1 MKKHIFSFSLVLFLL
16 FCVLHGFQKQKKL
29 SEQLEHEVL
38 VELVVVEVFVTDK
51 KGDFVDN
58 LTRDDFEIYE
68 DGKKVDIQYFAVK
81 TPEWDILRKEKPEE
95 ILEQRIPTRP
105 KEMRL
110 VILFDNINTNRIFL
124 NRHWPQFA
132 EMFKSLSGK
141 VDETMIMELN
151 KEYGT
156 RIIQPFTSD
165 PSSLVEKLS
174 EFRVD
179 MWKEFEKEIL
189 RNLIRELEKEAQLP
203 IKDRFIVN
211 PEYIMDA
218 LMQEESYIG
227 RRRLEDSFS
236 TFLAAVNY
244 IRRYGGIKSVLI
256 VSDGFRINRHQI
268 VRIFDPFKIF
278 GKKKYFNQ
286 LEAFER
292 FLKLINEEKLI
303 FYAFSPKEL
312 RSYFDVTSPSYSAGE
327 LFEDETSRWAKEL
340 YSLQEIAEESGG
352 VYLRG
357 EKKYENFVK
366 ELGRDLTHF
375 YDVSYTPPGREKK
388 GGYHRIKVR
397 VKKPGLIV
405 RYKKGYADF
414 TEEEL
419 ERKTTATA
427 FLTPSYFKDITF
439 SCKTDFISLRG
450 GSPQFWVRMQIP
462 LDQFRNAQDM
472 SSQEKLALMFG
483 IKEMTKD
490 KVHFGVRELEVSNGI
505 ERGVQSFYRAFITSK
520 IKLKPGEY
528 DTRVILKHP
537 EGQIGGWEAPINIPK
552 LKKELPLTVV
562 SSIFGFLSEEEENK
576 IPFSISINDGSLLLS
591 QYRLYPLAEDVI
603 KKSENV
609 ALFLQIYNPK
619 EIKEFPLQ
627 FSLFKDGNFIL
638 DAPYQK
644 IESYFDKK
652 SKILNDVYLLDFQ
665 NIPPGDYQLK
675 VRPSESQ
682 AEKEIKIKIIS

>member
-1 MKKHIFSFSLVLFLL
+1 MVLFGL
-16 FCVLHGFQKQKKL
+16 FTILYGFQKQKKQL
-29 SEQLEHEVL
+29 KPLEHEVI

-51 KGDFVDN
+51 KGNFVDN

-81 TPEWDILRKEKPEE
+81 TPEWDILRKKEPEK

-105 KEMRL
+105 KERRL

-124 NRHWPQFA
+124 NRYWPKFA

-151 KEYGT
+151 REYGT

-165 PSSLVEKLS
+165 QSLLVDKFS
-174 EFRVD
+174 EFRGD
-179 MWKEFEKEIL
+179 MWLEFEKEIL
-189 RNLIRELEKEAQLP
+189 RNLIKELEKEARLS
-203 IKDRFIVN
+203 IEDRFIVN
-211 PEYIMDA
+211 PEYIMGA
-218 LMQEESYIG
+218 LMQEESYIR
-227 RRRLEDSFS
+227 RRRLEDTFS

-292 FLKLINEEKLI
+292 FLKLINEENLI
-303 FYAFSPKEL
+303 FYAFSPKGL
-312 RSYFDVTSPSYSAGE
+312 RSYFDVYPSSYSTGTGE
-327 LFEDETSRWAKEL
+327 LFKDEMTRWAQEL

-357 EKKYENFVK
+357 AKKYENFVK

-375 YDVSYTPPGREKK
+375 YDISYTPPGREKK
-388 GGYHRIKVR
+388 GGYHRIEVR

-419 ERKTTATA
+419 ERKATATA

-450 GSPQFWVRMQIP
+450 GGPQFWVRMQIP

-483 IKEMTKD
+483 IKEKTKD
-490 KVHFGVRELEVSNGI
+490 KVHFGVKELEVSNGI
-505 ERGVQSFYRAFITSK
+505 ERGVQSLYRAFITSV

-528 DTRVILKHP
+528 DTRVILKNP
-537 EGQIGGWEAPINIPK
+537 EGQIGGWEAPINVPE
-552 LKKELPLTVV
+552 LKKELPLSVV
-562 SSIFGFLSEEEENK
+562 SAIFGFLSEEEENK

-591 QYRLYPLAEDVI
+591 QYRLYPLVEDVI

-638 DAPYQK
+638 DLPYQK
-644 IESYFDKK
+644 IESYFDKEP
-652 SKILNDVYLLDFQ
+652 KILNDVYLLDFQ
-665 NIPPGDYQLK
+665 DVTPGDYQLK
-675 VRPSESQ
+675 VKLPESQ
-682 AEKEIKIKIIS
+682 VERKIEIKVIS